1 MSLAK
6 ILVAFQLLHCLVQ
19 SRPLSSSPDLVKRGI
34 GGVFH
39 FGGTSTGLSKEG
51 EAMEKSDD
59 WISTLDQ
66 AASWL
71 LGFNSHAREGVPV
84 KKSRSGYSA
93 NSDVAP
99 EDVLMLEFYQCQ
111 NSPMLI

>member
-39 FGGTSTGLSKEG
+39 FAGTSTGLSKEG

-71 LGFNSHAREGVPV
+71 LGFNSHAREGVPNLDLGTRPIQMSHL
-84 KKSRSGYSA
+84 KKL
-93 NSDVAP
+93 N
-99 EDVLMLEFYQCQ
+99 LM
-111 NSPMLI
+111 MLKWNGF